1 MQDALGSVQSVLV
14 LGGGSD
20 IGRAAARA
28 LVARRARRVVLAG
41 RDPEALQP
49 AVDALRNAG
58 ATTAEAVA
66 FDALDPSSHPA
77 FVNDVFADYGDFD
90 LVLVTFG
97 VLGDQALA
105 ENDPKHALD
114 IIRTNYVGAVSVAIP
129 IAQRL
134 RAQGHGTLVVFSSPA
149 AARARRANF
158 IYGSSKAGLDTFAQ
172 GLGDALVGSG
182 ARVMVVTPG
191 FVHTKMT
198 RGMQP
203 APFATTPEAVA
214 DAIVGGLRSGAETVW
229 VPPIVRWI
237 VTVLR
242 LLPRPIFRK
251 LPM

>member
-1 MQDALGSVQSVLV
+1 MQDALGAVQSVLV

-20 IGRAAARA
+20 IGRATAQA
-28 LVARRARRVVLAG
+28 LVARRARKVVLAG

-49 AVDALRNAG
+49 AVDALRGAG

-66 FDALDPSSHPA
+66 FDAFASDSHPG
-77 FVNDVFADYGDFD
+77 FVNDVFAGHGDFD
-90 LVLVTFG
+90 VVLLSFG
-97 VLGDQALA
+97 VLGDQSLA

-149 AARARRANF
+149 AKRARRANF
-158 IYGSSKAGLDTFAQ
+158 VYGSSKAGLDTFAQ
-172 GLGDALVGSG
+172 GLGDALFGTGV
-182 ARVMVVTPG
+182 RVMVVVPG
-191 FVHTKMT
+191 FVKTKMT
-198 RGMQP
+198 RGLQP

-214 DAIVGGLRSGAETVW
+214 KAIVEGLRSGADIVW

-237 VTVLR
+237 VAVLR
-242 LLPRPIFRK
+242 LLPRAILRK